1 MTQQLEISP
10 RDVELITRADWTAL
24 LNIELALIYATMQA
38 AEDTNDPALMASA
51 VARMDG
57 VKAELEL
64 DRWQVV
70 NDLIGDADHTIRDLA
85 RARLQSAEAAA
96 AAARAIY
103 LP

>member
-1 MTQQLEISP
+1 
-10 RDVELITRADWTAL
+10 
-24 LNIELALIYATMQA
+24 
-38 AEDTNDPALMASA
+38 
-51 VARMDG
+51 MDG